1 MPKDSCCVKM
11 RHKAVFLVST
21 VTAICPLKK
30 FKCADLSF
38 FDTFTRIHFGSQNPA
53 RDFHPMNSKIS
64 KSKILLSEFMNKKNP
79 KMLLC

>member
-1 MPKDSCCVKM
+1 MPKYSCCMKM
-11 RHKAVFLVST
+11 RHKAVFLASP

-38 FDTFTRIHFGSQNPA
+38 CDTLDAKNPA

-64 KSKILLSEFMNKKNP
+64 ESKKLLSEFMN
-79 KMLLC
+79 